1 MNRVSLLRKVRKD
14 KGLTLEQVE
23 LLSGIPHSLL
33 SQIENGQ
40 RSIDVERAQQLAKIY
55 KVPIENI
62 FEPIRFS
69 SKNLNVKDA

>member
-1 MNRVSLLRKVRKD
+1 MSLLRKVRKE

-23 LLSGIPHSLL
+23 LLSGIPHNLL

-40 RSIDVERAQQLAKIY
+40 RSISVERAQQLAKIY
-55 KVPIENI
+55 KVPLDNI